1 MARRTIEKNGV
12 EGLNEW
18 GKIYLYFG
26 CRNSSKDFLY
36 REEWPEY
43 GRELHGKFIMRTA
56 FSREPPYKPDGG
68 KIYVQDLMWED
79 RTALSEAILT
89 GKAYV
94 YVCGDGKCM
103 NKGVEDVLMKLLGE
117 AKGGS
122 AEKEGATELKLLKE
136 RSRYLTDV
144 WS

>member
-1 MARRTIEKNGV
+1 M
-12 EGLNEW
+12 
-18 GKIYLYFG
+18 
-26 CRNSSKDFLY
+26 
-36 REEWPEY
+36 
-43 GRELHGKFIMRTA
+43 
-56 FSREPPYKPDGG
+56 
-68 KIYVQDLMWED
+68 QDLMWED

-89 GKAYV
+89 GKVYV

-103 NKGVEDVLMKLLGE
+103 GKGVEDVLMKLLGE

-122 AEKEGATELKLLKE
+122 AEKKGARELKLSKE

>member
-1 MARRTIEKNGV
+1 
-12 EGLNEW
+12 
-18 GKIYLYFG
+18 
-26 CRNSSKDFLY
+26 
-36 REEWPEY
+36 
-43 GRELHGKFIMRTA
+43 MRTV

-79 RTALSEAILT
+79 RAALSEAILT

-94 YVCGDGKCM
+94 YVCGDGKSM
-103 NKGVEDVLMKLLGE
+103 SKSVEDVLVRLLGE
-117 AKGGS
+117 AKSGS
-122 AEKEGATELKLLKE
+122 AEKEGAAELKLLKE